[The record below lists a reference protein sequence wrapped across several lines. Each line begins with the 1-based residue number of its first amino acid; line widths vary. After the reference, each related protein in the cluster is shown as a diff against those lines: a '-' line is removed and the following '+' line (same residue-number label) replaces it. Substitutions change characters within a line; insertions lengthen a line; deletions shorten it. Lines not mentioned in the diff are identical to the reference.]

1 MLSELTI
8 SSAKI
13 IITVMFAAVKYGDV
27 SKQQIASALKKFKV
41 KWRTTNSKD
50 EMALLLAKA
59 FLQNNYVEAQTDRLT
74 NLQRS
79 NVHKITVF

>member
-1 MLSELTI
+1 MTV

-41 KWRTTNSKD
+41 KWSTTNSKD

-59 FLQNNYVEAQTDRLT
+59 FQNNYVEVDTDSLT
-74 NLQRS
+74 DLHRS
-79 NVHKITVF
+79 NVHKTKVF